1 MERYK
6 RKYNINSSFLNIVE
20 HMHAYVHIC
29 MDSYISIHM
38 CMYTFA
44 YIMHTLQINVYIY
57 IYLLYHPVFST
68 ERAKKQRH
76 PRSNKHI

>member
-20 HMHAYVHIC
+20 HMHAYVHKC
-29 MDSYISIHM
+29 
-38 CMYTFA
+38 TFA

-57 IYLLYHPVFST
+57 IYSLYHPVFST
-68 ERAKKQRH
+68 ERANKQRH
-76 PRSNKHI
+76 PRSNKHM